1 MIKRLFYLFIFFAPF
16 TSFFAL
22 SAWLRMPV
30 IINQLLFLVLII
42 GVFKNNR
49 VKTKWIVKEDLFLL
63 VFFALVWLSFLFGFL
78 EKRSFNHSLAYTNSI
93 LFYFFLSKYV
103 IELFQIPSIK
113 IAKVVYRSF
122 AVCSFIMIVDFIGR
136 NYFNVSLRQT
146 FSEADGAISNMD
158 YFIRTGFR
166 RVGGV
171 AEEPGHMA
179 MFYNIYFGISLYYIS
194 LKKQNKSF
202 YVWVF
207 SLFIVCQFMMFSNAG
222 IILPVI
228 AGIFIFSINKLKRL
242 KITPKQILI
251 VFSSLVLVIIVGVV
265 ILFFDIGNTAQ
276 IFEEFFDKVF
286 FNESDNAYSSS
297 GQRLKQWSRAL
308 KNFTGRPLLGNGPGF
323 GVNEDPEGYL
333 SVYLTILSDVGIIA
347 LLFFLSFQER
357 LIRKVMS
364 LDTTLRS
371 CLLFSV
377 ITSFLHLII
386 IADFYH
392 APLWILFV
400 FIQLIYKE
408 KTALKL

>member
-1 MIKRLFYLFIFFAPF
+1 
-16 TSFFAL
+16 
-22 SAWLRMPV
+22 
-30 IINQLLFLVLII
+30 
-42 GVFKNNR
+42 
-49 VKTKWIVKEDLFLL
+49 
-63 VFFALVWLSFLFGFL
+63 
-78 EKRSFNHSLAYTNSI
+78 
-93 LFYFFLSKYV
+93 
-103 IELFQIPSIK
+103 
-113 IAKVVYRSF
+113 
-122 AVCSFIMIVDFIGR
+122 
-136 NYFNVSLRQT
+136 
-146 FSEADGAISNMD
+146 
-158 YFIRTGFR
+158 
-166 RVGGV
+166 
-171 AEEPGHMA
+171 
-179 MFYNIYFGISLYYIS
+179 
-194 LKKQNKSF
+194 
-202 YVWVF
+202 
-207 SLFIVCQFMMFSNAG
+207 
-222 IILPVI
+222 
-228 AGIFIFSINKLKRL
+228 
-242 KITPKQILI
+242 LI
-251 VFSSLVLVIIVGVV
+251 VFSSLVLVIIVVVV

-286 FNESDNAYSSS
+286 FNESDKAHSSS

-308 KNFTGRPLLGNGPGF
+308 KDFIGRPLLGNGPGF

-377 ITSFLHLII
+377 ITSFLHLIV